1 MSHQDLVELCM
12 LIALL
17 VLSALF
23 SSSETALTTVNRIRI
38 RTLAGQGDKRAMTL
52 LAVLQNPEKMLSVI
66 LIGNNVVNLYASSLA
81 TPTSLLPKS
90 ERVTVV
96 ASEEA

>member
-1 MSHQDLVELCM
+1 M

-38 RTLAGQGDKRAMTL
+38 RTLADRGISA
-52 LAVLQNPEKMLSVI
+52 P
-66 LIGNNVVNLYASSLA
+66 
-81 TPTSLLPKS
+81 
-90 ERVTVV
+90 
-96 ASEEA
+96 

>member
-1 MSHQDLVELCM
+1 M

-38 RTLAGQGDKRAMTL
+38 RTLAGQG
-52 LAVLQNPEKMLSVI
+52 
-66 LIGNNVVNLYASSLA
+66 
-81 TPTSLLPKS
+81 
-90 ERVTVV
+90 
-96 ASEEA
+96 